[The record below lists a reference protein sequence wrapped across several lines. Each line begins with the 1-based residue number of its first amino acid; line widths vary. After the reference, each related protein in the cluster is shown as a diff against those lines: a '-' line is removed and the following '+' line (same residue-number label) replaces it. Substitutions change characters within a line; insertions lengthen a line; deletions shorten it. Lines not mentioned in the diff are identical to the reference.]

1 MLTIYCFSENT
12 RRLKYIAQHLFNTIL
27 CVEFRITSDKK
38 QYLESTHPC
47 INYSET
53 ELNHGLQII
62 PHDLLFETGIRPQK
76 DLKESEW
83 NGLFCFFYT
92 GKGDIPFD
100 LFAASFY
107 LLTLYE
113 EYFPEKW
120 DKHDRFNHCE
130 SLLFRNHSLE
140 TPIIDRWAYLLKKEF
155 ENAGFNTDDFKLRKY
170 RAIATYDIDH
180 PFLYRYKGFIKNSG
194 GFLRDGLKG
203 HFRKTKERL
212 GTLLRLQEDPYLASI
227 RSIDQIQSQFNRSYY
242 LFVLLGKRGKYGR
255 TTTYSPKAYF
265 RYLKTLTLS
274 HIGLHPSYDTLRNLE
289 QLGKEKKQLEK
300 ILQSKITHSR
310 QHFLRMQVPETFQ
323 ELILAGVEEDFTLAF
338 AHAPGFRSGTAIPY
352 FFYDLQ
358 KDEATTLLIRP
369 TVMMD
374 STFIFHQKLSPEE
387 ALQKMKQ
394 LVDAC
399 KQSGG
404 DYLSLWHNSNLA
416 GTPEEN
422 PWINVFIQSFNYAVS
437 IENS

>member
-12 RRLKYIAQHLFNTIL
+12 RRLEYIAQHLFNTIL
-27 CVEFRITSDKK
+27 GVEFRITSDKK

-62 PHDLLFETGIRPQK
+62 PNGLLFETNIHPLE

-120 DKHDRFNHCE
+120 DKHDRFDYRE

-140 TPIIDRWAYLLKKEF
+140 TPIIDRWAHLLKAELEK
-155 ENAGFNTDDFKLRKY
+155 AGSDTSDFKLRKY
-170 RAIATYDIDH
+170 QAIATYDIDH
-180 PFLYRYKGFIKNSG
+180 PFLYRYKGLVKNFG
-194 GFLRDGLKG
+194 GFLRDGFQG
-203 HFRKTKERL
+203 NFRGIKERL
-212 GTLLRLQEDPYLASI
+212 RTCFRLQEDPYFLSI
-227 RSIDQIQSQFNRSYY
+227 QSIDQIQNQQKRPYY

-255 TTTYSPKAYF
+255 TTRYSPVAYY
-265 RYLKTLTLS
+265 RYLKTLTLAR
-274 HIGLHPSYDTLRNLE
+274 IGLHPSYDTLRNLE
-289 QLGKEKKQLEK
+289 QLGIEKKQLEK
-300 ILQSKITHSR
+300 IVQLKIAHSR
-310 QHFLRMQVPETFQ
+310 QHFLRMQVPETCQ
-323 ELILAGVEEDFTLAF
+323 ELILAGLEEDFTLAF
-338 AHAPGFRSGTAIPY
+338 AHAPGFRSGTSIPY

-358 KDEATTLLIRP
+358 KNEATSLLIRP
-369 TVMMD
+369 TIMMD

-394 LVDAC
+394 LIDAC

-416 GTPEEN
+416 GTPEKN
-422 PWINVFIQSFNYAVS
+422 PWINVFIQSFDYAVS
-437 IENS
+437 LENL

>member
-1 MLTIYCFSENT
+1 MFVL
-12 RRLKYIAQHLFNTIL
+12 H
-27 CVEFRITSDKK
+27 
-38 QYLESTHPC
+38 
-47 INYSET
+47 
-53 ELNHGLQII
+53 
-62 PHDLLFETGIRPQK
+62 
-76 DLKESEW
+76 
-83 NGLFCFFYT
+83 
-92 GKGDIPFD
+92 
-100 LFAASFY
+100 
-107 LLTLYE
+107 
-113 EYFPEKW
+113 
-120 DKHDRFNHCE
+120 
-130 SLLFRNHSLE
+130 
-140 TPIIDRWAYLLKKEF
+140 
-155 ENAGFNTDDFKLRKY
+155 DDFKLRKY
-170 RAIATYDIDH
+170 RAVATYDIDH